1 MTAHN
6 EDLLKGFP
14 KDICSA
20 QKLFDVEPTTTTYA
34 ACPTCSATYC
44 IKEGK
49 TLPINC
55 NWKQYLNAK
64 PCGTKISKLVLW
76 GGNGGWQMVWVPI

>member
-14 KDICSA
+14 KDICMA
-20 QKLFDVEPTTTTYA
+20 QKLFDVEPTMTTYA
-34 ACPTCSATYC
+34 ACPTCSATYHVE
-44 IKEGK
+44 EGK

-55 NWKQYLNAK
+55 D
-64 PCGTKISKLVLW
+64 
-76 GGNGGWQMVWVPI
+76 